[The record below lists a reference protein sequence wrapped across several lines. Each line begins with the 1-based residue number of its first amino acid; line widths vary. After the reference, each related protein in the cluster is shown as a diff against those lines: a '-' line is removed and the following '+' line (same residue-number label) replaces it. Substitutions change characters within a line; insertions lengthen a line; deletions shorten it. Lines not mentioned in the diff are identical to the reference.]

1 MDAKKTAEI
10 IRQAALA
17 TLRQVPGIDP
27 AELEHIAR
35 AIANNA
41 AQELAFE
48 AEGLGADAA

>member
-1 MDAKKTAEI
+1 MNAKKIAEI

-17 TLRQVPGIDP
+17 TLRQVPGINS

-41 AQELAFE
+41 AQALAFE
-48 AEGLGADAA
+48 AEGLGMDAA